1 VDKPVVRCAKA
12 ELYERGST
20 LDTVVIVVLAV
31 VGFLGFVATRPGS
44 FKVQRSTNV
53 KAPAEAI
60 FPLINDFRRWA
71 EWSPFEKFDPDMR
84 KSFGG
89 AQQGNGATYVWEG
102 NNKAGKGR
110 MEIIGSTPPSNV
122 KIQLDFEK
130 PFPSSNVTDFIL
142 QPTGDQT
149 NVTWAMSGPSSFI
162 VKFMGI
168 FMSMGR
174 MMGKDFEEGLF
185 NLKRVAEA

>member
-1 VDKPVVRCAKA
+1 MVRCAKA

-44 FKVQRSTNV
+44 FKVQRSTSVN
-53 KAPAEAI
+53 APAEAI
-60 FPLINDFRRWA
+60 FPLINDFHRWT
-71 EWSPFEKFDPDMR
+71 EWSPFEKFNPDMR

-89 AQQGNGATYVWEG
+89 AQQGNGATYAWEG

-110 MEIIGSTPPSNV
+110 MEIIGATPPSNV

-130 PFPSSNVTDFIL
+130 PFPTSNVTDFIL
-142 QPTGDQT
+142 QSSGDQT
-149 NVTWAMSGPSSFI
+149 NVTWAMSGPNSFI
-162 VKFMGI
+162 IKFMAI
-168 FMSMGR
+168 FMSMDR
-174 MMGKDFEEGLF
+174 MIGKDFE
-185 NLKRVAEA
+185 